1 MRTANWSSPLDDGRR
16 QVEQESGQDV
26 SDIDF
31 LPFRISTDNVRADV
45 EFLKD
50 SPLIPEGIEIRGFV
64 YDVESRRVREVA

>member
-1 MRTANWSSPLDDGRR
+1 
-16 QVEQESGQDV
+16 
-26 SDIDF
+26 
-31 LPFRISTDNVRADV
+31 VRADV